1 MKLLALLAVLSVLAV
16 AAAERSTAVSPDV
29 RADIEFL
36 LQELE
41 RIHPN
46 PYHAVSRAELHAAA
60 SQLIARLGELDDDQM
75 LVELMRLLARLGER
89 DGHAGVSFFSNAHRG
104 PAHLYPFYA
113 YSFSDGI
120 FVVAAV
126 NRPAL
131 VGARLVA
138 IGGKP
143 VEEVIRLLEPL
154 MTRDN
159 PMSLK
164 AGLPTMLVAAE
175 VLHGLRVTPTAARAT
190 FTFAFPSGSRR
201 DLELRPLTAPRYI
214 QGLNAAFPT
223 FTYGLPR
230 RAKPLF
236 LSRRGNDQWLTTLQ
250 KGRVL
255 YLAYRS
261 VQRNTFE
268 TSERLLRLVR
278 SRNVKRVIVDLRN
291 NGGGE
296 IRRYAALLQ
305 ALRAPAARR
314 KTLVVIV
321 NRETFSAAVH
331 FAADVKRLTRA
342 IFVGEP
348 TGGSPN
354 HYSDTDPVALPVTG
368 WTVGIP
374 TIYYEKLPGE
384 AGLTLAPDVH
394 IDFAARHFFAGRD
407 PVLRAALT
415 VRRPRR

>member
-1 MKLLALLAVLSVLAV
+1 VKLLALVVVLSVMAV
-16 AAAERSTAVSPDV
+16 GAAERSTAVSPDARGDV
-29 RADIEFL
+29 ELL

-46 PYHAVSRAELHAAA
+46 PFHAVSRAELHGAA
-60 SQLIARLGELDDDQM
+60 SQLIARLGELDDNQM
-75 LVELMRLLARLGER
+75 LVELMRLVARLGER
-89 DGHAGVSFFSNAHRG
+89 DGHAGVAFFSNAHRG

-126 NRPAL
+126 SRPSL

-138 IGGKP
+138 VGGMP
-143 VEEVIRLLEPL
+143 VEEVVRLLEPL

-164 AGLPTMLVAAE
+164 AGLPTMLAAAE
-175 VLHGLRVTPTAARAT
+175 VLHGLRVTPTAERAT

-214 QGLNAAFPT
+214 QGLKGAFPA

-236 LSRRGNDQWLTTLQ
+236 LSRRGSDQWLTTLQ
-250 KGRVL
+250 KGRVV
-255 YLAYRS
+255 YLAHS
-261 VQRNTFE
+261 SMQRNSFE

-278 SRNVKRVIVDLRN
+278 KRRVKRIIVDLRN

-296 IRRYAALLQ
+296 IRTYPPLLQ
-305 ALRAPAARR
+305 ALRTPTARR

-331 FAADVKRLTRA
+331 FAADVKRQTRA

-384 AGLTLAPDVH
+384 PGLTLEPDVRV
-394 IDFAARHFFAGRD
+394 DFTARHFFTGRD

-415 VRRPRR
+415 LRPPRR